1 MNKHYDYIAI
11 GGGSAGIASINRAA
25 KYGKKCALIESK
37 DLGGTCVNAGC
48 VPKKIMWYAAQIA
61 KDTKTYMFDYGFY
74 DVNHKFD
81 WNKLIINRQRYINSL
96 HESYKLNLNINKV
109 EVINGFARFVSDNM
123 IEVNGNKLTADH
135 ILIATGGRPIR
146 PNILGA
152 EHGIDSDGFFQ
163 LRTLPHRVLIV
174 GAGYIAV
181 ELASVL
187 NALGSKVHLMVRG
200 HAPLRRFD
208 SIIVQSFLNVIKN
221 EGIILHSESIPIS
234 VIKNPDEKLTVQLN
248 NHKSINID
256 TLIWA
261 VGREPMTGDLNL
273 SIPGIFLDSNGYIKV
288 DKFQNTNVNRIYAVG
303 DNTNRVHLTPAAIA
317 AGRKLSERL
326 FNNKSNEYL
335 DYNNI
340 PTVIFTHP
348 PIGTVGL
355 TEKEAIKKFGHEH
368 VKVYQSSFVS
378 MYTAVTDHHQTCHM
392 KLVCVGKKEKIVGI
406 HGLGFGMD
414 EILQGFSVAL
424 KMGAT
429 KKDFDNTV
437 AIHPTMAEEF
447 VTMQ

>member
-1 MNKHYDYIAI
+1 MNNHYDYIAI
-11 GGGSAGIASINRAA
+11 GGGSAGISSINRAA
-25 KYGKKCALIESK
+25 KYGKKCALIESNI
-37 DLGGTCVNAGC
+37 LGGTCVNVGC

-61 KDTKTYMFDYGFY
+61 KDIKTYMSSYGFY
-74 DVNHKFD
+74 DMTHKFD
-81 WNKLIINRQRYINSL
+81 WKKLIINRQKYIHALHKSYEFSL
-96 HESYKLNLNINKV
+96 RINNVK
-109 EVINGFARFVSDNM
+109 VINGFARFVGDQM
-123 IEVNGNKLTADH
+123 IEVNGNQLTADH
-135 ILIATGGRPIR
+135 ILIATGGCPIR
-146 PNILGA
+146 PKILGS
-152 EHGIDSDGFFQ
+152 EYGIDSDGFFK
-163 LRTLPHRVLIV
+163 LTTLPNRVAIV

-187 NALGSKVHLMVRG
+187 NGFGSEVHLLVRH

-208 SIIVQSFLNVIKN
+208 SIIVESFLNIIKN
-221 EGIILHSESIPIS
+221 EGIILHSESVIS
-234 VIKNPDEKLTVQLN
+234 SVVKNHDETLTLYLKN
-248 NHKSINID
+248 GKSIIID

-273 SIPGIFLDSNGYIKV
+273 SIPGVLVDSSGYIKV

-303 DNTNRVHLTPAAIA
+303 DNTNRVHLTPAAVA
-317 AGRKLSERL
+317 AGRRLSERL

-355 TEKEAIKKFGHEH
+355 TEKEAIKKFGKNHL
-368 VKVYQSSFVS
+368 KIYQSSFVS
-378 MYTAVTDHHQTCHM
+378 MYTAVTKHHQACHI
-392 KLVCVGKKEKIVGI
+392 KLICFGKKEKIVGI

-414 EILQGFSVAL
+414 EILQGFAVAL

-429 KKDFDNTV
+429 KKDFENTV
-437 AIHPTMAEEF
+437 AIHPTVAEEF
-447 VTMQ
+447 VTIQ

>member
-1 MNKHYDYIAI
+1 MNDHYDYIAI

-25 KYGKKCALIESK
+25 KYGKTCALIESK
-37 DLGGTCVNAGC
+37 ALGGTCVNAGC

-61 KDTKTYMFDYGFY
+61 KDTKTYIPDYGFY
-74 DVNHKFD
+74 DINHKFD
-81 WNKLIINRQRYINSL
+81 WKKLIINRQKYINAL
-96 HESYKLNLNINKV
+96 HKSYEMNLSINKV
-109 EVINGFARFVSDNM
+109 KVINGFARFVGDNM

-152 EHGIDSDGFFQ
+152 EYGIDSDGFFQ
-163 LRTLPHRVLIV
+163 LTTLPNRVSIV

-181 ELASVL
+181 ELASIL
-187 NALGSKVHLMVRG
+187 NAFGSEVHLLVRR
-200 HAPLRRFD
+200 HAPLRHFD
-208 SIIVQSFLNVIKN
+208 SMIVQSFLNVIEN
-221 EGIILHSESIPIS
+221 EGIILHSESVPKS
-234 VIKNPDEKLTVQLN
+234 VIKNSDGTLTVYLKNAQ
-248 NHKSINID
+248 SINID

-261 VGREPMTGDLNL
+261 VGREPMTDDLNL
-273 SIPGIFLDSNGYIKV
+273 SIPGVLLDSNGYIKV

-326 FNNKSNEYL
+326 FNKKSNEYL

-355 TEKEAIKKFGHEH
+355 TEKEAIKKFGSNNL
-368 VKVYQSSFVS
+368 KVYQSSFVS
-378 MYTAVTDHHQTCHM
+378 MYTAITAYHQICNL
-392 KLVCVGKKEKIVGI
+392 KLICVGKKEKIVGI

-414 EILQGFSVAL
+414 EILQGFAVAL

-447 VTMQ
+447 VTM